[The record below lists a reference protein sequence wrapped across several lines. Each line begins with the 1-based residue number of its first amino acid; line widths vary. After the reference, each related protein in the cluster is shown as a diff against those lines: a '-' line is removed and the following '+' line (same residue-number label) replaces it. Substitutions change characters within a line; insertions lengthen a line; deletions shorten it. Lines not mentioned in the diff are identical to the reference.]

1 MKKTIPA
8 YPYVTWAI
16 TFIIVPLIMILA
28 YSAIDT
34 SGGSIR
40 FTSEHI
46 MKCFQP
52 LYLGVILYSFKIAI
66 YCTIICLLAGY
77 PIAMILAGDT
87 FKHKNL
93 LLFLII
99 VPMWMNFLL
108 RTYAW
113 LTILETNGILNRLLG
128 MFNVAPKQLLYNE
141 GAVMLGMVY
150 NFLPFMILPIYSV
163 LTKMDK
169 SIIEAA
175 HDLGAGKKD
184 VFLRVI
190 LPLSMPGVFSGIVMV
205 FMPAVTTF
213 VVTRLLGGG
222 KHNMIGNIIE
232 HQFVVAGDWGFG
244 SALSALLMLII
255 LISIAIS
262 SKLDLQEEVE
272 GGGLL

>member
-1 MKKTIPA
+1 MKRSAPA
-8 YPYVTWAI
+8 YPYVFWAVA
-16 TFIIVPLIMILA
+16 FIVVPLVMILA
-28 YSAIDT
+28 YSVIDT
-34 SGGSIR
+34 DGGAVT
-40 FTSEHI
+40 FTLRHI
-46 MKCFQP
+46 KQCFEP
-52 LYLGVILYSFKIAI
+52 LYLGVIIYSFKIAV
-66 YCTIICLLAGY
+66 YCTLICFVLGY

-87 FKHKNL
+87 FKDKNT

-128 MFNVAPKQLLYNE
+128 FFGVAPQQFLYNE

-169 SIIEAA
+169 SILEAA
-175 HDLGAGKKD
+175 NDLGANKYES
-184 VFLRVI
+184 FMRVI
-190 LPLSMPGVFSGIVMV
+190 FPLSMPGVFSGVIMV

-213 VVTRLLGGG
+213 VITRLLGGG

-244 SALSALLMLII
+244 SALSALLMIII

-262 SKLDLQEEVE
+262 GKLEVQEME
-272 GGGLL
+272 GGGLF